1 MTSSAPS
8 TSMKP
13 KEEEQETTRLLP
25 PSSRTGGGGGGG
37 TFSTAGVSS
46 SSSCSY
52 DHNHEASSST
62 IPIPPSSEVHEQQ
75 QEEKADAVVTYASLL
90 ATNLNYRYFWLSYVT
105 NHLGEWMSYLAS
117 ITFIQDVTLND
128 NGFDG
133 TGAGTGN
140 DDGGGKDESD
150 RANTLI
156 AILII
161 VKLLPNVFAMPLGGV
176 LADKY
181 DRRKVQIGID
191 MTCSLMVML
200 FLVAVHYRSVL
211 LLYFATFC
219 QETLSGL
226 YIPSNSSILPLLSS
240 SERELE
246 KMTTLSG
253 LTWSLMAAIGSSTG
267 GLFVVLF
274 GIKGCFLIDSLTYM
288 LSASFLTFGVKG
300 NFVATEE
307 EKKRRSSSST
317 TSVLPINHNGS
328 DNISGTTTTTTPT
341 STCIGI
347 DVDIN
352 YGYINKNYAHTADDI
367 DADDL
372 QTNNQLKMFI
382 DGLRFVIVEMPMVG
396 AFALLKGSAAAV
408 YGAADVLNVSF
419 SERGSEDNPHLTS
432 LKLGSLFGSVGL
444 GCIVGSMISDQLA
457 SLSNPNR
464 IFRLCLLGFLL
475 IGVGYVLLLEWTS
488 QFFAFILLA
497 GLIRSI
503 GSSLIWIDSTLLLQK
518 FSPTSM
524 LGRVQ
529 SLDYSAAL
537 LGEAV
542 SALGGGLAMD
552 NLGLSEE
559 HLSLILLLAAIG
571 LFAIWSPLAFKTMPT
586 I

>member
-1 MTSSAPS
+1 MTSSASS
-8 TSMKP
+8 TSIKP
-13 KEEEQETTRLLP
+13 KEEDRETTRLLP
-25 PSSRTGGGGGGG
+25 PSSRPSGG

-46 SSSCSY
+46 SSSCSH
-52 DHNHEASSST
+52 DHNPEASSS
-62 IPIPPSSEVHEQQ
+62 IMPISPSSEEHEQH
-75 QEEKADAVVTYASLL
+75 QEEKTDAVVTYASLL

-117 ITFIQDVTLND
+117 ISLIQDVTLND
-128 NGFDG
+128 SGFDG

-140 DDGGGKDESD
+140 DGGCGGDKDESD

-161 VKLLPNVFAMPLGGV
+161 VKLLPNVCSMPLGGI

-200 FLVAVHYRSVL
+200 FLVAVHYRSILV
-211 LLYFATFC
+211 LYFATFC

-267 GLFVVLF
+267 GLFVALF
-274 GIKGCFLIDSLTYM
+274 GIKGCFLIDSLTYII
-288 LSASFLTFGVKG
+288 SASFLTFGVKG

-307 EKKRRSSSST
+307 EKKQKKRRSSSST
-317 TSVLPINHNGS
+317 TSILPINHHGS
-328 DNISGTTTTTTPT
+328 DNNTTGSTPTTTTTPT
-341 STCIGI
+341 STGT
-347 DVDIN
+347 DTGTGADNN
-352 YGYINKNYAHTADDI
+352 YGYINKIDNHAADDN
-367 DADDL
+367 DGNGY
-372 QTNNQLKMFI
+372 QTNSQLKMFI
-382 DGLRFVIVEMPMVG
+382 DGLRFVIVEMPVVG
-396 AFALLKGSAAAV
+396 AFTLLKGSAAAV
-408 YGAADVLNVSF
+408 YGAADVLNVKY
-419 SERGSEDNPHLTS
+419 SERGSEDNPQLTS

-444 GCIVGSMISDQLA
+444 GCIVVESKSGFPTMFAWFLTDRRRLRLA
-457 SLSNPNR
+457 TRMDKPV
-464 IFRLCLLGFLL
+464 LC
-475 IGVGYVLLLEWTS
+475 IHTTC
-488 QFFAFILLA
+488 ILLA
-497 GLIRSI
+497 GFVRSI

-518 FSPTSM
+518 FSPASM

-559 HLSLILLLAAIG
+559 DLSLILLFAAIG
-571 LFAIWSPLAFKTMPT
+571 PFAIWSRLAFKTMPT